1 MSNFVRSKSKNK
13 EKVKSHKNEIPKLK
27 DLENQLVL
35 RMPEPYSSRLREA
48 LSVGSLKD
56 RLQIDVEEDL
66 RHATVKFDGVVFAAK
81 LVDLPCVVELWK
93 TFDKKSLWKTGD
105 LCQMLICRDPEGPDS
120 SSDDEEVNSYDYLK
134 KQLHEAKKY
143 QYPHGLTP
151 CLKNV
156 RKRRFRKTAKQK
168 YVDAPEI
175 EKEVKRLLRADI
187 SAVNVKFEIINDEL
201 DKQKPDEQEDE
212 ADGPSHHQ
220 HHPAMTTFDE
230 NSNMSSV
237 LGSDNDAGQPEEI
250 LPDISSSDD
259 DNDSIIVKLEE
270 DNKDNV
276 IKHTQNKTKSLHGE
290 YEKRLLIIKDK
301 KLEQELRV
309 HNAANPFL
317 KQRFQGVLDNLNK
330 EEQEINAKL
339 NELNIK
345 SEM

>member
-1 MSNFVRSKSKNK
+1 MSKMTNFVKSKNK
-13 EKVKSHKNEIPKLK
+13 SKDKLKSHKNDIPKLTE
-27 DLENQLVL
+27 LENQIVL
-35 RMPEPYSSRLREA
+35 RMPEPYASHLREA
-48 LSVGSLKD
+48 LQIGSLKD
-56 RLQIDVEEDL
+56 RLQIDLEEDM

-93 TFDKKSLWKTGD
+93 TFDKKSMWKTGD
-105 LCQMLICRDPEGPDS
+105 LCQMLVCRDPEGPDS
-120 SSDDEEVNSYDYLK
+120 STDDEEVNTYDYLK

-156 RKRRFRKTAKQK
+156 RKRRFRKTARQK

-212 ADGPSHHQ
+212 NDGPSQ
-220 HHPAMTTFDE
+220 SMNTFDE

-237 LGSDNDAGQPEEI
+237 LGSDNDAGPPEEI

-259 DNDSIIVKLEE
+259 DNDSIIVKIEE
-270 DNKDNV
+270 DNKAN
-276 IKHTQNKTKSLHGE
+276 INKFPQSKCSLQDE

-317 KQRFQGVLDNLNK
+317 KQRFQGVLDNLCK
-330 EEQEINAKL
+330 EEQEILVKL
-339 NELNIK
+339 SELNVK
-345 SEM
+345 TEM